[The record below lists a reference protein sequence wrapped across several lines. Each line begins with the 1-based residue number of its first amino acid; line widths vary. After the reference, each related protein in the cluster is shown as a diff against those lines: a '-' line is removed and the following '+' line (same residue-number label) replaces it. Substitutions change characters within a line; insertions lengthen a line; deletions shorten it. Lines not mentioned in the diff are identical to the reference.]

1 MICMDTTLREAVNF
15 FKNELGYDKLFKL
28 FRKKYESLGRVG
40 GTVPLTSFSKEEL
53 SVIGGFF
60 GKSVGQM
67 REKGSISLRQFEEQ
81 LQETRFA
88 VDLLSLLENYF
99 NENIISK
106 KLQAQERLAR
116 LHMFFSDLKHSV
128 APSLDFWI
136 DYLLENRG
144 DGRWIIQMAEKDDG
158 AVTNMFATLNRAY
171 SALPNTPERLPM
183 FSQRITGEPHA
194 FDASE
199 NLGKMLLHLLAVAQA
214 HRTEIPVQ
222 HPVSTEEIN
231 DLYEMFHIYRDDLLN
246 FVTCANLVAS
256 NNEGEHL
263 VWKAAARMHIVQIVP
278 IRELLPLKDIRPVT
292 GNAVFIVE
300 NSGVCATL
308 LDYVPHAPMICSN
321 GQFTLA
327 TWLLLEKLVASN
339 TVLYY
344 AGDFD
349 PEGLRMADRLVER
362 FGSENVQLWRMDLS
376 SFQQSNPQKVL
387 SKDRLEKLNGLMNNE
402 LVKVGAVMKQVGKA
416 GYQEALVENMMLD
429 LRKKY

>member
-1 MICMDTTLREAVNF
+1 MDTTLREAVNF
-15 FKNELGYDKLFKL
+15 FRNELGYDKLFKL

-60 GKSVGQM
+60 GKSAGQM
-67 REKGSISLRQFEEQ
+67 REKGSISLLQFEEQ
-81 LQETRFA
+81 LQETKFA
-88 VDLLSLLENYF
+88 VDILSLLENYF
-99 NENIISK
+99 NECIISK
-106 KLQAQERLAR
+106 KMQAQEKQAR
-116 LHMFFSDLKHSV
+116 LQTFFNNLKSSV
-128 APSLDFWI
+128 APSVNFWI
-136 DYLLENRG
+136 DYLLENRR
-144 DGRWIIQMAEKDDG
+144 DGRWIIQLAEKDET
-158 AVTNMFATLNRAY
+158 AVTSMFATLNRAY
-171 SALPNTPERLPM
+171 SALPDAPERLPM
-183 FSQRITGEPHA
+183 FSQRITGDPHA

-199 NLGKMLLHLLAVAQA
+199 DLGKMLLHLLAVAQA
-214 HRTEIPVQ
+214 NRTETPQ

-231 DLYEMFHIYRDDLLN
+231 DLYETFHIYRDDLLN
-246 FVTCANLVAS
+246 FVTCVNLVAS

-263 VWKAAARMHIVQIVP
+263 VWKAAARMHTVQIVP
-278 IRELLPLKDIRPVT
+278 IRELLPLEDIRPVT

-327 TWLLLEKLVASN
+327 TWMLLEKLVENN

-362 FGSENVQLWRMDLS
+362 FGSENVQLWRMNVS
-376 SFQQSNPQKVL
+376 AYQQSISQKVL
-387 SKDRLEKLNGLMNNE
+387 SNDRLEKLNGLVNNALIE
-402 LVKVGAVMKQVGKA
+402 VGAVMKQVGKA